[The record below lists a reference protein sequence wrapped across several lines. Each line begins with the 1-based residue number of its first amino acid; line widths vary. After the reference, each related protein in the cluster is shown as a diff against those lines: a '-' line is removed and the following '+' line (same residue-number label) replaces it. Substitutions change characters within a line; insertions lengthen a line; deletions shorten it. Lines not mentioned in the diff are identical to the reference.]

1 MAGTVADSAELRGR
15 RATER
20 CRHGRSQKARGP
32 ADYFISSEPTDLQ
45 ATTLLACAF
54 TYVAV
59 VILRTAPP
67 YVGQAER

>member
-1 MAGTVADSAELRGR
+1 MVGELQGGVGTAAAIKQGR
-15 RATER
+15 
-20 CRHGRSQKARGP
+20 P